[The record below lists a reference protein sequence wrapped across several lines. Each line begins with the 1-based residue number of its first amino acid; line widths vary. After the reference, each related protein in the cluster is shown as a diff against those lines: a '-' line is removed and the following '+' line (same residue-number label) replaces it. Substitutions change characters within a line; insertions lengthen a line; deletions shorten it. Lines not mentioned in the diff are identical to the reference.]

1 MVTILASSGI
11 ARIANI
17 GFRTGWISKEASRI
31 SDNVQKRQ
39 LDESS
44 PVQKISELDW
54 IPNWLKTRPIVLG
67 LTVLLIELVHGTVSN
82 RPQVQKSNWPQVG
95 FLAGTGLSWREH
107 DLSSQIWTTVRFH
120 SINTIFLCARLP
132 IYRSY
137 RIHIK

>member
-1 MVTILASSGI
+1 MGSAAAAMVTILASSGI

-54 IPNWLKTRPIVLG
+54 IPNWLKTRPIILG
-67 LTVLLIELVHGTVSN
+67 LSMVV
-82 RPQVQKSNWPQVG
+82 WY
-95 FLAGTGLSWREH
+95 LSLETHIIFTDHLTTNDRMGRH
-107 DLSSQIWTTVRFH
+107 HASSSYH
-120 SINTIFLCARLP
+120 SIILVPEAWSNLL
-132 IYRSY
+132 
-137 RIHIK
+137 

>member
-1 MVTILASSGI
+1 MGSAAAAMVTILASSGI

-54 IPNWLKTRPIVLG
+54 IPNWLKTRPRVLG
-67 LTVLLIELVHGTVSN
+67 LSVSSL
-82 RPQVQKSNWPQVG
+82 Q
-95 FLAGTGLSWREH
+95 
-107 DLSSQIWTTVRFH
+107 
-120 SINTIFLCARLP
+120 
-132 IYRSY
+132 
-137 RIHIK
+137 

>member
-1 MVTILASSGI
+1 MGSAAAAMVTILASSGI

-54 IPNWLKTRPIVLG
+54 IPNWLKTRPIILG
-67 LTVLLIELVHGTVSN
+67 LSKLIRYLRSHNGSCHPHQLNQLRHTFYSI
-82 RPQVQKSNWPQVG
+82 
-95 FLAGTGLSWREH
+95 LS
-107 DLSSQIWTTVRFH
+107 
-120 SINTIFLCARLP
+120 
-132 IYRSY
+132 
-137 RIHIK
+137 